1 MKKVRG
7 ISKVGKEINIV
18 FTKEAVNAWQRIY
31 HGEFSDSEVAKEL
44 KYYAQN
50 QNKPQGYMWIDYNG
64 EVEVKVLARDS
75 YWSVQDFR
83 KIESEE

>member
-1 MKKVRG
+1 M
-7 ISKVGKEINIV
+7 GKEISIV
-18 FTKEAVNAWQRIY
+18 FTREAVNQWQKIY

-44 KYYAQN
+44 KFYAQN
-50 QNKPQGYMWIDYNG
+50 QNKPQGYMWLDYNG

-83 KIESEE
+83 KIEGEE